1 MNMKILGFILIFAS
15 LLNSERGFA
24 ANRPQNINELFERVE
39 SMSPDI
45 QKARNNLDVVKQRLT
60 LAGQIPNPELSIGSW
75 NGRAGSKKWKQ
86 NDITITQ
93 PLELGGK
100 RGSRI
105 DVVEAEIKQSNVELM
120 ALVAQVRLKVL
131 FTLFRLRQL
140 KEELDLLIEAK
151 KTFAHLVNNYK
162 NRPQL
167 SPEQSTS
174 MFIFELAG
182 NDYELKV
189 EESYAELNALESEA
203 RILTGYSYDELAP
216 ILPKRIVRWP
226 TFQGLKELNS
236 PTLKSITAQTQLS
249 ESELELAK
257 SDAWPTISIGPSY
270 TAQNQFGEK
279 ANIMGVVVSFPIPI
293 LNQNNGAKAIA
304 LKSIVANR
312 KLFEIEKSVL
322 ETRRV
327 NLAKTYLSSSK
338 VLESQAN
345 SKDLHDKHVKVENN
359 FLRGLISSP
368 LVIESHRQIY
378 ENQKLYHLRELQTLD
393 VYYQLILLAGEKV
406 EGF

>member
-1 MNMKILGFILIFAS
+1 MIIKILGFILVFTTLVGS
-15 LLNSERGFA
+15 MMSFA
-24 ANRPQNINELFERVE
+24 ATKPQNINELFEHVE
-39 SMSPDI
+39 SMSPEI
-45 QKARNNLDVVKQRLT
+45 QKAKNNLEVVKQRLT

-93 PLELGGK
+93 PLEFGGK

-105 DVVEAEIKQSNVELM
+105 DVVEAEIKQTNIELT

-131 FTLFRLRQL
+131 FTLYRLRQL

-151 KTFAHLVNNYK
+151 KTFTHLVANYK

-203 RILTGYSYDELAP
+203 KVLTGFSYDDLAA
-216 ILPKRIVRWP
+216 ILPQKITKWP
-226 TFQGLKELNS
+226 VLQSLKEINS
-236 PTLKSITAQTQLS
+236 PSLRSITAQTQLS

-257 SDAWPTISIGPSY
+257 ADAWPTVSIGPSY
-270 TAQNQFGEK
+270 TAQNQFGEH
-279 ANIMGVVVSFPIPI
+279 ANILGVVVSFPIPV

-322 ETRRV
+322 ETRRI
-327 NLAKTYLSSSK
+327 NLAKTYSSSSK
-338 VLESQAN
+338 VLESQSN
-345 SKDLHDKHVKVENN
+345 GKDLHDKHVKVENN

-393 VYYQLILLAGEKV
+393 VYYQLVLLAGEKV